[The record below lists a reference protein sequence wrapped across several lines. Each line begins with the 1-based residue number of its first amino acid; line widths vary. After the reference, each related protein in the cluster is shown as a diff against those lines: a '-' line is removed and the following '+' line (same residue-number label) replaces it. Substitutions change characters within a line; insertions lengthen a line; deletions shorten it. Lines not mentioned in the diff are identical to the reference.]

1 MKKINIDVLNL
12 PFPAKAEPL
21 VEAFSEMPYSCV
33 LRSTLLTKRFSRY
46 SFFCC
51 QPFLILQS
59 RGRNIR
65 TLSIDKA
72 GAGFNESKKKGNPFE
87 ALRNVLEYYSIRKP
101 APAPPVPFY
110 AGGAGYFSYD
120 LCRFIEKLPS
130 STPGDIKLPDMH
142 FAFYKFIAAID
153 SECEKAFLFSV
164 NATKKEIFLF
174 SEFYKNALSR
184 KITAAQCPDMP
195 APKSN
200 FRKNDYLKAVKKA
213 IQYINAGDIY
223 QVNLSQRFHTALSC
237 RPAELYRRVSL
248 INPAPFSA
256 FCNVNPGQF
265 VISSSPER
273 FLKVAEGH
281 VETRPIKGTR
291 RRSADPEEDSA
302 LKNELLDS
310 VKDNA
315 ELAMIVD
322 LERNDLGKV
331 CVYDSVKVTEKK
343 VLETYPTVHH
353 LAATIEGSLHPRYD
367 LIDLIKATF
376 PGGSITGAPK
386 IRAMEIIDE
395 LEPVKRSVYTG
406 AIGYIGFDGDTD
418 LSIAI
423 RIMLADGNNV
433 YYQAGGGIVA
443 DSVPEHEYEETLV
456 KGLALKNALA
466 RNA

>member
-1 MKKINIDVLNL
+1 MNKIHIDVLNL
-12 PFPAKAEPL
+12 PFPPDTEPL
-21 VEAFSEMPYSCV
+21 VEAFSETPYSCV
-33 LRSTLLTKRFSRY
+33 LGSTLLAKRLSRY

-65 TLSIDKA
+65 TLSADGTKT
-72 GAGFNESKKKGNPFE
+72 GFNESRKKGSPFE
-87 ALRNVLEYYSIRKP
+87 ALRKVLENYSIRKP
-101 APAPPVPFY
+101 APAPPAPFY
-110 AGGAGYFSYD
+110 AGGAGYFGYD
-120 LCRFIEKLPS
+120 LCRFIEKLPL
-130 STPGDIKLPDMH
+130 TTLDEIKLPDMH
-142 FAFYKFIAAID
+142 FAFYKFVVAID
-153 SECEKAFLFSV
+153 YECKKAFLFSV
-164 NATKKEIFLF
+164 NATKKEISLF
-174 SEFYKNALSR
+174 SEFYKNALARGKKPGHCS
-184 KITAAQCPDMP
+184 DMP

-200 FRKNDYLKAVKKA
+200 FRKNDYIKAVKKA
-213 IQYINAGDIY
+213 IAYINAGDIY
-223 QVNLSQRFHTALSC
+223 QVNLSQRFRTALSC
-237 RPAELYRRVSL
+237 SPAELYRRVSL

-256 FCNVNPGQF
+256 FCSVNPEQF

-273 FLKVAEGH
+273 FLKVTDGH

-291 RRSADPEEDSA
+291 RRSTDPEEDSA

-353 LAATIEGSLHPRYD
+353 LAATVEGALHPRYD
-367 LIDLIKATF
+367 IIDLIKAAF

-395 LEPVKRSVYTG
+395 LEPVRRSVYTG
-406 AIGYIGFDGDTD
+406 AIGYIGFDGDMD

-423 RIMLADGNNV
+423 RIMIADGKNV

-456 KGLALKNALA
+456 KGLALKKALA
-466 RNA
+466 HA